1 MIILGIDSST
11 TSTGW
16 GVIDT
21 KFENELRLVD
31 YGSIKPPKVETIDRI
46 IYITRELKRI
56 LQDFKPELIVIEEMN
71 VTRNMN
77 TIRALAG
84 LITEIEVML
93 RNRQAL
99 YVKMT
104 PSEWRK
110 KVGIKCKNDREMLK
124 KASIEYVQEKY
135 NEKVSDDEADA
146 ICIAEAGSGVEVQN
160 DNRRF

>member
-1 MIILGIDSST
+1 MVILGIDSST
-11 TSTGW
+11 SSTGW

-21 KFENELRLVD
+21 KFNDNLILID
-31 YGSIKPPKVETIDRI
+31 YGAIKPNKKLETIDRI
-46 IYITRELKRI
+46 IYISRELRRI

-71 VTRNMN
+71 VTRNMK
-77 TIRALAG
+77 TIRALSG
-84 LITEIEVML
+84 LLTEIEVML

-124 KASIEYVQEKY
+124 KASVDYVFEKY
-135 NEKVSDDEADA
+135 NENVSDDEADA
-146 ICIAEAGSGVEVQN
+146 ICIAEAGSKVEIEN
-160 DNRRF
+160 D

>member
-1 MIILGIDSST
+1 MVICGIDSST
-11 TSTGW
+11 ASTGW

-21 KFENELRLVD
+21 KFNDNLRLID
-31 YGSIKPPKVETIDRI
+31 YGAIKPNKKLETIDRI
-46 IYITRELKRI
+46 IYISRELRRI

-71 VTRNMN
+71 VTRNMK
-77 TIRALAG
+77 TIRALSG
-84 LITEIEVML
+84 LLTEIEVML

-124 KASIEYVQEKY
+124 KASVDYVFEKY
-135 NEKVSDDEADA
+135 NENVSDDEADA
-146 ICIAEAGSGVEVQN
+146 ICIAEAGSKVEIEN
-160 DNRRF
+160 A

>member
-1 MIILGIDSST
+1 MVILGIDSST

-21 KFENELRLVD
+21 KFNDELRLVD

-46 IYITRELKRI
+46 IYIERELKRI
-56 LQDFKPELIVIEEMN
+56 LLDFKPELIVIEEVN

-77 TIRALAG
+77 TIRALVG
-84 LITEIEVML
+84 LLTEIEVML
-93 RNRQAL
+93 RKRQAL
-99 YVKMT
+99 YIKLT

-124 KASIEYVQEKY
+124 KASIEYVREKY
-135 NEKVSDDEADA
+135 NEKVTDDEADA
-146 ICIAEAGSGVEVQN
+146 ICIAEAGSEVEIEHA
-160 DNRRF
+160 

>member
-1 MIILGIDSST
+1 MVILGIDSST

-16 GVIDT
+16 AVIDT
-21 KFENELRLVD
+21 KFNDELRLVD

-46 IYITRELKRI
+46 IYISRELKQM
-56 LQDFKPELIVIEEMN
+56 LHDFKPELIVIEEVN

-77 TIRALAG
+77 TIRALVG
-84 LITEIEVML
+84 LLTEIEVML
-93 RNRQAL
+93 RKRQAL

-124 KASIEYVQEKY
+124 KASIEYVREKY
-135 NEKVSDDEADA
+135 NEKVTDDEADA
-146 ICIAEAGSGVEVQN
+146 ICIAEAGSKVEIEN
-160 DNRRF
+160 D

>member
-31 YGSIKPPKVETIDRI
+31 YGVIKPRKQLETIDRI
-46 IYITRELKRI
+46 IYIERELRRI

-71 VTRNMN
+71 VTRNMR
-77 TIRALAG
+77 TVRELAKLLG
-84 LITEIEVML
+84 VIEVML

-110 KVGIKCKNDREMLK
+110 SVGIRCKNNRELLK
-124 KASIEYVQEKY
+124 KASIEYVREKY
-135 NEKVSDDEADA
+135 NENVSDDEADA
-146 ICIAEAGSGVEVQN
+146 ICIAEAGSKVEIEN
-160 DNRRF
+160 D

>member
-1 MIILGIDSST
+1 MVIFGIDSST

-31 YGSIKPPKVETIDRI
+31 YGSIKQPKVETIDRI
-46 IYITRELKRI
+46 IYISRELKRI

-71 VTRNMN
+71 VTRNMK
-77 TIRALAG
+77 TIRALSG
-84 LITEIEVML
+84 LLTEIEVML

-124 KASIEYVQEKY
+124 KASIEYVRANYKE
-135 NEKVSDDEADA
+135 NVSDDEADA
-146 ICIAEAGSGVEVQN
+146 ICIAEAGSKVEIEN
-160 DNRRF
+160 E

>member
-1 MIILGIDSST
+1 MVILGIDSST

-21 KFENELRLVD
+21 KFVNELRLVD
-31 YGSIKPPKVETIDRI
+31 FGVIKPPKQLETIDRI
-46 IYITRELKRI
+46 IYIERELRRI

-77 TIRALAG
+77 TIRALVG
-84 LITEIEVML
+84 LLTEIEVML

-110 KVGIKCKNDREMLK
+110 KIGIRCRNERVELK
-124 KASIEYVQEKY
+124 KASIEYVLEKY

-160 DNRRF
+160 A